1 MISPQGF
8 GHYTYVDVQMTCYLR
23 WGKNPAVN
31 LVTGEKRDLPAWN
44 FRHFDYETLTVLSAS
59 VNEMLMQSYD
69 GVIRL
74 FCALPDNYKTAF
86 NLTAIG
92 GFVVHAIYDSGAFDV
107 LIHSKFGNVLK
118 IAFENTGYEPDFGGR
133 KNTEKD
139 DSGVYALETKP
150 DELIHITSAGHIP
163 EYEREYHKNKDVK
176 RCRVPDML
184 RIFTGQGI
192 SLTGRLDST
201 IL

>member
-1 MISPQGF
+1 MIYPQGF
-8 GHYTYVDVQMTCYLR
+8 GHYTYGDVQKAWYLR

-44 FRHFDYETLTVLSAS
+44 FRHFDYETLPVLSAS

-86 NLTAIG
+86 NLTAVS
-92 GFVVHAIYDSGAFDV
+92 GFVIHAIYDSGAFDV

-133 KNTEKD
+133 KNTEKY

-163 EYEREYHKNKDVK
+163 EYEKEYNKNEDVK
-176 RCRVPDML
+176 RCGL
-184 RIFTGQGI
+184 ASLGTGKEY
-192 SLTGRLDST
+192 D
-201 IL
+201 